1 MWDDEGL
8 LLRIVVLVVKF
19 YFGYLVSL
27 GFFGLVWL

>member
-27 GFFGLVWL
+27 GFFLD